1 MDVCVAVSA
10 YSTALCGWTEQR
22 RLVISIGVNSY
33 WAQGLKP
40 PHFYDRGA
48 RLYDEPPHFLWRD
61 IVFQLFALVLRNS
74 DKLTVRP
81 FIPCS
86 TRHFWTGAKF
96 GHPMTKM
103 LSASGGLRPPDQG
116 LCPQTPVIGS
126 CSALAMV
133 PSNHS
138 PLPPPMILAP
148 PLILTSLRLRLRQ
161 MSTCSLRGVQVLR
174 TSRCPRGIRCGA
186 RRTSWSSD
194 CSSRP
199 STSNRTDSST
209 STNCERAQP
218 TLYTGRSDVT
228 ESMITIRS
236 SFCGYNT
243 IQCVEFSGKDL
254 SCY

>member
-1 MDVCVAVSA
+1 
-10 YSTALCGWTEQR
+10 
-22 RLVISIGVNSY
+22 
-33 WAQGLKP
+33 
-40 PHFYDRGA
+40 
-48 RLYDEPPHFLWRD
+48 
-61 IVFQLFALVLRNS
+61 
-74 DKLTVRP
+74 
-81 FIPCS
+81 
-86 TRHFWTGAKF
+86 
-96 GHPMTKM
+96 MTKM

-116 LCPQTPVIGS
+116 LCPWTPLGALPQTPVIGS

-133 PSNHS
+133 PCNHS
-138 PLPPPMILAP
+138 PLPPTMILAP
-148 PLILTSLRLRLRQ
+148 PLILTSLRLWGRSQ

-243 IQCVEFSGKDL
+243 TQCVEFSGKDL
-254 SCY
+254 SCYSNEIESVSLRKCPYDH